1 MKRAKHLIEQ
11 IAEPDN
17 LRLAFWKARKGKTH
31 SHGVEIYRA
40 DLDLNLMNLRE
51 QILSGLVEVGNYH
64 YFKVYEPKERQICA
78 APFGERVLH
87 HALMNICHE
96 SFERHQISDS
106 YASRIGKGTYAALE
120 QAQRFSCNYRWYLKL
135 DVRQFFATVHHGV
148 LREQLGRLFKDPKLL
163 EILGKILDS
172 YETDLTVPAALAAG
186 SISGETLEFQP
197 GYPAAKAAGTARGL
211 PIGNLTSQYFAN
223 HYLSGLDHF
232 VKKELGV
239 KAYVRYMDDMVLW
252 SDEKTELQK
261 ALASI
266 LEFVEQRLLC
276 ELKPAQL
283 NNTAQ
288 GLPFLGY
295 RVKPYHTRLLG
306 QSKRRFVRKFR
317 LAEEMLHSGEWSQAT
332 YQRHLLPL
340 LAFTQ
345 HADTAGFR
353 KKVVLK

>member
-1 MKRAKHLIEQ
+1 MVFEVGSAAIFRHRASRRAAGAI
-11 IAEPDN
+11 
-17 LRLAFWKARKGKTH
+17 GKT
-31 SHGVEIYRA
+31 VQRP
-40 DLDLNLMNLRE
+40 
-51 QILSGLVEVGNYH
+51 EVVGD
-64 YFKVYEPKERQICA
+64 
-78 APFGERVLH
+78 FG
-87 HALMNICHE
+87 
-96 SFERHQISDS
+96 Q
-106 YASRIGKGTYAALE
+106 
-120 QAQRFSCNYRWYLKL
+120 
-135 DVRQFFATVHHGV
+135 
-148 LREQLGRLFKDPKLL
+148 
-163 EILGKILDS
+163 ILDS

-186 SISGETLEFQP
+186 SISGENLEIQP
-197 GYPAAKAAGTARGL
+197 KHPAAKAASTARGL

-232 VKKELGV
+232 IKKELVV
-239 KAYVRYMDDMVLW
+239 KVYVRYMDDMVLW
-252 SDEKTELQK
+252 SNEKTELQK
-261 ALASI
+261 ALRVINA
-266 LEFVEQRLLC
+266 FVEERLLC

-283 NNTAQ
+283 NQTAQ

-353 KKVVLK
+353 RKVVFK